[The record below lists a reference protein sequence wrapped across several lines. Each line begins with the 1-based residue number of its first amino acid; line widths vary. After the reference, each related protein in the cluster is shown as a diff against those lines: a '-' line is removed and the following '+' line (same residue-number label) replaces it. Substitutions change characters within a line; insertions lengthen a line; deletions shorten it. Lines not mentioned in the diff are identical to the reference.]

1 MRAFLTRPRTLW
13 LAFAATLLLTLVFIA
28 VMAIWD
34 FTVIDEMSDP
44 ETVRAHVEAMTPQQ
58 RRVHARLTMTTDLLY
73 PVAYSTFF
81 AGMALRWLGR
91 AGPLFAAVAFLVVPF
106 DLLELVAQ
114 VQILGGDFTWLPVK
128 AVATPAK
135 LALYLP
141 ALAATLV
148 AAAVAARSHLR
159 RS

>member
-1 MRAFLTRPRTLW
+1 MRSFLTRPRTLW
-13 LAFAATLLLTLVFIA
+13 LAFTATLLLTLVFIIIMA
-28 VMAIWD
+28 VWD
-34 FTVIDEMSDP
+34 FAVIDEMSDP
-44 ETVRAHVEAMTPQQ
+44 EKVRAHVEAMTAEQ
-58 RRVHARLTMTTDLLY
+58 RRVHARLTSTADLLY
-73 PVAYSTFF
+73 PFAYSTFF

-91 AGPLFAAVAFLVVPF
+91 AGPLFATVAFLVVPF
-106 DLLELVAQ
+106 DLTELVAQ

-128 AVATPAK
+128 AVATPIK

-148 AAAVAARSHLR
+148 AAAVAARSRLR

>member
-13 LAFAATLLLTLVFIA
+13 LSFSATLLLTLVFVA
-28 VMAIWD
+28 VMAMWD

-44 ETVRAHVEAMTPQQ
+44 ETVRAHVEAMTPLQ
-58 RRVHARLTMTTDLLY
+58 RRVHIRLTATADLLY
-73 PVAYSTFF
+73 PFAYSTFF

-91 AGPLFAAVAFLVVPF
+91 AGPLFAVVAFLVVPF

-114 VQILGGDFTWLPVK
+114 VRILGGDFAWLPVK
-128 AVATPAK
+128 AVATPIK

-148 AAAVAARSHLR
+148 AAAVAARSRLR

>member
-1 MRAFLTRPRTLW
+1 MRAFLTRPHTLW

-34 FTVIDEMSDP
+34 FTVIDEMRDP

-58 RRVHARLTMTTDLLY
+58 RRVHARLTATADLLY

-91 AGPLFAAVAFLVVPF
+91 AGPLFATVAFLVIPF
-106 DLLELVAQ
+106 DLTELVAQ
-114 VQILGGDFTWLPVK
+114 LRILGGDFTWLPVK